1 MENKLNKDDWD
12 LLLDRIKDGKCT
24 PFLGAGACHGVLPL
38 GSTIAEEWAQKL
50 NYPLDDCS
58 DLARVAQFLAINF
71 DAMRPKELMIRQLI
85 EVQPPD
91 FTNSDETHRILADL
105 PLPIYITTNYDNFMF
120 RALKNR
126 NKAPV
131 QEVCRWNKHLRNI
144 LKKEP
149 TVLRSGSHSQVNERN
164 PVVFHLHG
172 HTGLPESMVLTEDD
186 YLDFLVNI
194 SRDEDILPARIQ
206 EAMAGT
212 SLLFLG
218 YRLNDWNFR
227 VLFRSLVGYLER
239 SITRAH
245 VSVQLVPVKDDA
257 SEEQRQK
264 AQAYLHRYF
273 GDLKIR
279 VYWGTCQEF
288 AQELRQRW
296 EDYHGK

>member
-1 MENKLNKDDWD
+1 MENKLTRDDWD
-12 LLLDRIKDGKCT
+12 LLLDRIQDGKCT

-38 GSTIAEEWAQKL
+38 GSSIAADWARRL
-50 NYPLDDCS
+50 DYPLDDCT
-58 DLARVAQFLAINF
+58 DLARVAQFLAVKV
-71 DAMRPKELMIRQLI
+71 DAMRPKEWMVNQLK

-91 FTNSDETHRILADL
+91 FTDPYEVHRILADL

-120 RALKNR
+120 RALKSR
-126 NKAPV
+126 NKNPA
-131 QEVCRWNKHLRNI
+131 QEVCRWNKHLRNK

-149 TVLRSGSHSQVNERN
+149 TVLKSGSHSQVNEQN

-172 HTGLPESMVLTEDD
+172 HIGLSESIVLTEDD
-186 YLDFLVNI
+186 YLDFLVNV
-194 SRDEDILPARIQ
+194 SKDEDIVPMRIQ

-227 VLFRSLVGYLER
+227 VLFRSMVDYLER
-239 SITRAH
+239 SMTRAH

-257 SEEQRQK
+257 SDEQKQK
-264 AQAYLHRYF
+264 AQDYLHRYF

-288 AQELRQRW
+288 TQELKTRW
-296 EDYHGK
+296 EEHHGK

>member
-1 MENKLNKDDWD
+1 MEDKLTRDDWD

-38 GSTIAEEWAQKL
+38 GSSIAEDWAQRL
-50 NYPLDDCS
+50 NYPLDDCT
-58 DLARVAQFLAINF
+58 DLARVAQFLAVNF
-71 DAMRPKELMIRQLI
+71 DAMRPKELMIKQLKD
-85 EVQPPD
+85 VQPPD
-91 FTNSDETHRILADL
+91 FADPNETHRILADL
-105 PLPIYITTNYDNFMF
+105 PLPIYITTNYDDFMF
-120 RALKNR
+120 RALKSR
-126 NKAPV
+126 NKRPV
-131 QEVCRWNKHLRNI
+131 QEVCRWNNRLRNI

-149 TVLRSGSHSQVNERN
+149 TVLKSGSHSQVNEKS

-172 HTGLPESMVLTEDD
+172 HIGLQESIVLTEDD
-186 YLDFLVNI
+186 YLDFLVNV

-245 VSVQLVPVKDDA
+245 VSVQLVPVKEGA
-257 SEEQRQK
+257 SDEQKQK
-264 AQAYLHRYF
+264 AQEYLHRYF

-279 VYWGTCQEF
+279 VYWGTCQDF
-288 AQELRQRW
+288 AQELKSRW
-296 EDYHGK
+296 EEYDGK